1 MNNRMLDS
9 QNHRQKPLTTIQVDF
24 LFLDLNTCTRCVSTN
39 KNLEKAIDQVS
50 DLLTITGVELNIN
63 KVLIDSEITAQNYKF
78 VTSPTIRVNGHDIAL
93 ETKESKC
100 DSCTDLCG
108 CEEGTNCRVW
118 VYRGVEY
125 TEAPVAMIV
134 EALLYEIYGNAQIRV
149 NDSNKYEEVPVN
161 LKNFFAE
168 SSKNKSKEEDLCC
181 DTEKQES
188 CCEPSEKSTC
198 CGESSSSNCG
208 CQ

>member
-1 MNNRMLDS
+1 MENRISDS
-9 QNHRQKPLTTIQVDF
+9 LSHQQIPLTRVHVDF
-24 LFLDLNTCTRCVSTN
+24 LFLDLNTCTRCVGTN
-39 KNLEKAIDQVS
+39 KNLEIAIDQVS

-63 KVLIDSEITAQNYKF
+63 KVLIDSEKKAKDYKF

-118 VYRGVEY
+118 IYRGVEY

-134 EALLYEIYGNAQIRV
+134 EALLFEIYSNAQVRAKSSIR
-149 NDSNKYEEVPVN
+149 YEEIPVN

-168 SSKNKSKEEDLCC
+168 KSKHKSKEEELCC
-181 DTEKQES
+181 AAEKKET

-198 CGESSSSNCG
+198 CNDSSSSSCG